1 MSKKV
6 KYLCLII
13 VASIFVIYVFVASR
27 PIPAE
32 TILTPQ
38 WFTSL
43 ESNYSIAK
51 PVDPSQN
58 TALVPFRLGNR
69 YGYVD
74 AAGNFAINQA
84 QRGYVSITS
93 DYWSEYDK
101 IPESITV
108 HNPANEIAVTIDGT
122 HGYPMFLDK
131 RIFLVNRE
139 RTSLS
144 ALDDSG
150 QIAWTY
156 DFSSLITTIDAAN
169 GFVIAGLLHGAVEI
183 LDSNGRRVFS
193 FEPGGSRLAVITGC
207 GISKDATRIA
217 IVSGVDPQR
226 FLLLE
231 RYGDT
236 ENIEYRT
243 VYHQFLEEG
252 TRQPVHVEFV
262 DNDRYVAFE
271 RQDGLGLYDINAR
284 TSLKVPLEGQIIE
297 IDKVGDDHILFL
309 LTAQNNNEKR
319 LVAVRFP
326 GELIFEAPFR
336 SNNFFLSRQGSRI
349 YIGGNTTLASFELE
363 KK

>member
-1 MSKKV
+1 MSKKI
-6 KYLCLII
+6 KYLCFII

-38 WFTSL
+38 WFISL
-43 ESNYSIAK
+43 ESNYSTAK
-51 PVDPSQN
+51 PVDSSQN

-84 QRGYVSITS
+84 QQGYVSIAS
-93 DYWSEYDK
+93 DYWAEYGA

-108 HNPANEIAVTIDGT
+108 YNPANEIKVTINDT

-131 RIFLVNRE
+131 RIFLVNSE

-150 QIAWTY
+150 QIAWTH

-169 GFVIAGLLHGAVEI
+169 GFVIAGLLHGEVEI
-183 LDSNGRRVFS
+183 LDSRGQRVFS

-217 IVSGVDPQR
+217 IVSGIDPQR

-236 ENIEYRT
+236 GNIEYKT

-262 DNDRYVAFE
+262 DNDRRVAFE
-271 RQDGLGLYDINAR
+271 RQGGLGLYDISAR
-284 TSLKVPLEGQIIE
+284 TSLKVPLEGRIIE
-297 IDKVGDDHILFL
+297 IDKIGDERILFL
-309 LTAQNNNEKR
+309 LTAQNGTEKR
-319 LVAVRFP
+319 LVAVRLP

-336 SNNFFLSRQGSRI
+336 SSNFFLNRQGSRI
-349 YIGGNTTLASFELE
+349 YIGGNMTLASFGLE